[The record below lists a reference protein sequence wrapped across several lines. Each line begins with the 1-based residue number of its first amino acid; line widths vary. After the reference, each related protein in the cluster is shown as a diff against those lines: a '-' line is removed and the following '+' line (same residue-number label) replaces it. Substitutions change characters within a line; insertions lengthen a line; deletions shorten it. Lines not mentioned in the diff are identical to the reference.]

1 MAVASTA
8 TFNLDLNELT
18 QEAFERAGLDL
29 RTGYDLKTAKR
40 SLNLLALEWQNRG
53 LNLWTIEEQFV
64 AFVEGTDSYTL
75 DADTID
81 IIDAVI
87 RTDPGNTSKQIDAAM
102 SRISPVTYAT
112 IPNKLTKGRPNQYW
126 VDRQRDAPV
135 VYVYPTASS
144 TYSTA
149 RFVFWRERRIL
160 DTGDKGSNDFDVPA
174 RFIPALV
181 AGLAY
186 NIALKKPEAA
196 GRISGLKQDYEEQ
209 YNIAAG
215 EDRVKAPL
223 RMVPFTEYYGG

>member
-40 SLNLLALEWQNRG
+40 SLNLMALEWQNRG
-53 LNLWTIEEQFV
+53 FNLWTIEEQNFS
-64 AFVEGTDSYTL
+64 FTTGTQSYTL

-87 RTDPGNTSKQIDAAM
+87 RTNPGSTTLQIDAAM
-102 SRISPVTYAT
+102 SRVSPVTYAT
-112 IPNKLTKGRPNQYW
+112 IPNKLDKGRPNQYW

-144 TYSTA
+144 TYASA
-149 RFVFWRERRIL
+149 QFVFWRERRIL
-160 DTGDKGSNDFDVPA
+160 DSGDKGTNNFDVPA

-196 GRISGLKQDYEEQ
+196 GRIAGLKQDYDEQ

-223 RMVPFTEYYGG
+223 RMVPFTEYYGR